1 MANWRSRW
9 QRIRW
14 QTGPAGGRK
23 EGGRLAQQVAEE
35 KVAEWPSRWQRRRWQ
50 TGQAGGGQFLQ
61 HTKSVLTLSTGSSL
75 SHHKELPVGSVQ
87 LLEEI
92 SVAAHYHDFLDFSSS
107 LLF

>member
-1 MANWRSRW
+1 M
-9 QRIRW
+9 
-14 QTGPAGGRK
+14 
-23 EGGRLAQQVAEE
+23 AQQVAEK

-50 TGQAGGGQFLQ
+50 TGQIAGGQFLQ

-92 SVAAHYHDFLDFSSS
+92 SVAHYHDFLDLFLLSFSKLTDHTFEIS
-107 LLF
+107 LK